1 MVNPLEGSL
10 RDALSVIRKR
20 RSPYMLAGGVAAIAY
35 GSPYPTGDV
44 DVAFPGRD
52 TERVARGL
60 EGLGY
65 EREHQPGVLS
75 MVKGIRTVDLL
86 PGPSL
91 GTDPK
96 FDRRA
101 FARRRR
107 LELYGAR
114 VWMSAPEDLVVCALL
129 RHKRTGSM
137 KSLRHAEGVVR
148 AGVVSL
154 DRRYIEGWARKH
166 GTAETWRNIART
178 TAGTGV

>member
-1 MVNPLEGSL
+1 MNPVEAAL
-10 RDALSVIRKR
+10 RDALSVIHKR

-44 DVAFPGRD
+44 DVAFLVPGRD

-65 EREHQPGVLS
+65 EREHQPGVIS

-91 GTDPK
+91 GADPA

-101 FARRRR
+101 FTRRRR

-114 VWMSAPEDLVVCALL
+114 VWAATPDDLVVCALL

-154 DRRYIEGWARKH
+154 DRRYIEGWAKKH
-166 GTAETWRNIART
+166 GTRETWRELS
-178 TAGTGV
+178 GKPG